1 MRRRAIP
8 PVRAATPEEETKV
21 FFMTK
26 RIILAA
32 AASTLLL
39 AGPALAAQTV
49 GASGGVSAAVP
60 ALPPLPSAPTI
71 GASVATPGVSAS
83 AELTAPPADIA
94 VTPTGSDP
102 LAPATGKAAKAKKRA
117 R

>member
-1 MRRRAIP
+1 MN
-8 PVRAATPEEETKV
+8 EKV

-49 GASGGVSAAVP
+49 GASGGASATVPAVP
-60 ALPPLPSAPTI
+60 AIPAAPSLGVPAVPAI
-71 GASVATPGVSAS
+71 PAVPASGSAS

-102 LAPATGKAAKAKKRA
+102 LAPAAGKTAKAKKRA

>member
-1 MRRRAIP
+1 
-8 PVRAATPEEETKV
+8 
-21 FFMTK
+21 MTK

-49 GASGGVSAAVP
+49 GASGGVSATVPAVP
-60 ALPPLPSAPTI
+60 AIPAAPSLGVPAVPAVPAVA
-71 GASVATPGVSAS
+71 ASGSAS

-117 R
+117 H

>member
-1 MRRRAIP
+1 
-8 PVRAATPEEETKV
+8 
-21 FFMTK
+21 MTK

-39 AGPALAAQTV
+39 AGPALAAQHV

-60 ALPPLPSAPTI
+60 AVPAIPAVPAAPSLGVPAVP
-71 GASVATPGVSAS
+71 AVPAVSAS
-83 AELTAPPADIA
+83 GSATADLTPPPADVA

-102 LAPATGKAAKAKKRA
+102 LAPATGKAAKGKKRA
-117 R
+117 H

>member
-1 MRRRAIP
+1 MN
-8 PVRAATPEEETKV
+8 EKV

-49 GASGGVSAAVP
+49 GASATVPAVP
-60 ALPPLPSAPTI
+60 AIPAVPSLGSPAVPA
-71 GASVATPGVSAS
+71 ASASGSAS
-83 AELTAPPADIA
+83 ADLTAPPADVA

>member
-1 MRRRAIP
+1 
-8 PVRAATPEEETKV
+8 
-21 FFMTK
+21 MTK

-49 GASGGVSAAVP
+49 GASGSVSAPVST
-60 ALPPLPSAPTI
+60 LPPLPSVTSRSGPSI
-71 GASVATPGVSAS
+71 GAGVATPAVSAS

-94 VTPTGSDP
+94 VNPAGSDP
-102 LAPATGKAAKAKKRA
+102 LAPAAGKAAKAKKRA

>member
-1 MRRRAIP
+1 
-8 PVRAATPEEETKV
+8 
-21 FFMTK
+21 MTK
-26 RIILAA
+26 RIILTA

-49 GASGGVSAAVP
+49 GASGGVAGGVSATVPAVP
-60 ALPPLPSAPTI
+60 AIPAIPAAPS
-71 GASVATPGVSAS
+71 PGVPAVPAVPAVSAS
-83 AELTAPPADIA
+83 GSASADLTAPPADIA

-102 LAPATGKAAKAKKRA
+102 LAPAAGKAAKAKKRA

>member
-1 MRRRAIP
+1 
-8 PVRAATPEEETKV
+8 
-21 FFMTK
+21 MTK

-49 GASGGVSAAVP
+49 GASGGVSGGVSATVPAVP
-60 ALPPLPSAPTI
+60 AIPAVPSLGVPAVPAVPAVS
-71 GASVATPGVSAS
+71 ASGSAS

-102 LAPATGKAAKAKKRA
+102 LAPATGKTAKAKKRA

>member
-1 MRRRAIP
+1 
-8 PVRAATPEEETKV
+8 
-21 FFMTK
+21 MTK
-26 RIILAA
+26 RIILAV

-49 GASGGVSAAVP
+49 GASGGVAGGVSATVPAVP
-60 ALPPLPSAPTI
+60 AVPAAPSLGVPAVPAVPAVS
-71 GASVATPGVSAS
+71 ASGSAS

-102 LAPATGKAAKAKKRA
+102 LAPAAGKAAKAKKRA